1 MAITAFGTNDP
12 QSVQLWSK
20 VAYRE
25 SLKGTMLF
33 RKLLGKDGDKRAVIY
48 RHKDLEKSAGDTI
61 KYDILMQA
69 NGSGA
74 TGDERLKDN
83 EEEMVYHQDSI
94 VIDQLRN
101 AHAFRRMSQQRTI
114 HKMRTDAQ
122 TNLSDWHANK
132 LETYWLRAQ
141 CGDTSLTHGQTAV
154 APDAAHMSICG
165 DRANEAAI
173 TSSDYVTLDELD
185 YAKEKA
191 LMADPPVRQ
200 VKIEGSE
207 YFVVILHTYSV
218 TDLKLNLGS
227 GTYKWMDI
235 QQYANVRGLKNPI
248 FTGALGVYNGMIL
261 FESPRI
267 YSPTANVYRNLLLGS
282 QAGAYAVGSAY
293 DAADVGTYG
302 KQEMS
307 WNEQTDDGGNEKAI
321 FVGSIFGVKKVI
333 FDSTDYGT
341 MTIPSYSKPK
351 R

>member
-1 MAITAFGTNDP
+1 MAVTAFGTNDP
-12 QSVQLWSK
+12 QTVNIWSK
-20 VAYRE
+20 MAYRE
-25 SLKGTMLF
+25 ALKGTLLF
-33 RKLLGKDGDKRAVIY
+33 RKLLGKAGDKRAVIY

-61 KYDILMQA
+61 KFDILMQA
-69 NGSGA
+69 KGA
-74 TGDERLKDN
+74 GVTGDERQKDN
-83 EEEMVYHQDSI
+83 EEVMVYHQDSI

-114 HKMRTDAQ
+114 HNMRTDAQ
-122 TNLSDWHANK
+122 MNLSDWHANK

-141 CGDTSLTHGQTAV
+141 CGDTSLTHGQTAT

-165 DRANEAAI
+165 GQTSEANI
-173 TSSDYVTLDELD
+173 TSSDYLTLDELD

-191 LMADPPVRQ
+191 LMANPPLRPVR
-200 VKIEGSE
+200 IEGAE

-267 YSPTANVYRNLLLGS
+267 YSPIANVYRNLLLGS
-282 QAGAYAVGSAY
+282 QAAAYAVGSAY
-293 DAADVGTYG
+293 DSADVGTYG
-302 KQEMS
+302 KLEMS
-307 WNEQTDDGGNEKAI
+307 WHEDVDDYGNEKGI
-321 FVGSIFGVKKVI
+321 SVGSIFGIKKVV
-333 FDSTDYGT
+333 FNSADYGT
-341 MTIPSYSKPK
+341 MTISSYSKAK